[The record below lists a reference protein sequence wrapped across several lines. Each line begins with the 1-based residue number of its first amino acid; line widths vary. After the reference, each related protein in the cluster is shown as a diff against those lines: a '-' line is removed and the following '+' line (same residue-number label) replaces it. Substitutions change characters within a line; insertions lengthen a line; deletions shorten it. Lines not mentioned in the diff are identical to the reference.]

1 MVYIYMSILFFYIY
15 FEIRKF
21 FMDKQL
27 LKALDNLAF
36 GLETLVDALNKK
48 GAKSDTGTALQAGN
62 FEKSLESI
70 TVELKSIKKDT
81 QEILKN
87 QQTIIGLQKQKS
99 ADKKTEALEGA
110 GDPKKESQIK
120 KGVSTILLIA
130 VAVLAIGLAFK
141 LVGKVDFLSVIAL
154 STAIYIMSIAFEK
167 VAKLKLG
174 LKEAAIVSGTL
185 VIMALGVTISSVI
198 MSFIKPIGFGQALT
212 GILILGMFALAS
224 ESISKMVETFSKIGI
239 TSLVKG
245 VIFLP
250 IVMIAISIGI
260 TMSSWILKSITPI
273 GFGQALTGI
282 LIAGLFTVIS
292 FGIRKLLGAF
302 KGMDMLSLTKAVQ
315 YLPLVL
321 PAIALGIALSS
332 WVLQLIV
339 PISFAQALTGILIAA
354 MFTVVSFGINKII
367 NAMDKVDPEDV
378 ILLPI
383 ILPAIA
389 LAITASSWI
398 MSMITPITFMQFLT
412 AVGISLV
419 FVVLSFAL
427 SKVME
432 PIKKLSFI
440 DLLKLPTIFTLMSL
454 AIMLSSH
461 ILSLTKPIE
470 FMFLLKILA
479 FSLVVSISLIAVGI
493 AAFVLSKIGVTNIA
507 KGASSIVIL
516 SIAISISSLII
527 SKGVYNKYPSWKWS
541 LSTTLSLALFGGVA
555 WLLNKLGAVNI
566 LKGSLVIVLLAAIIL
581 VTSKILN
588 LGSYK
593 NYPSL
598 KWALGVGLALTA
610 FGVGAL
616 ALGVMVFGPQ
626 GLIFAAGLGAILV
639 VSATI
644 VAASKIL
651 SKGKYNNPGMLSW
664 AMSTALL
671 YATFAPIIL
680 ILGTIG
686 VAANA
691 MGAIFGKGANPFEV
705 GREMIL
711 SIAKTIVGVSYI
723 LAKGTYK
730 GGPTKQWAEGIAIA
744 LGAFAPVY
752 EMLVRSSIFK
762 IFGASGVSPKDFSK
776 AIVTVS
782 RGIIEAAHYFA
793 QNKAAFKNGPSK
805 AWSEGVGIAIGA
817 FAPVFK
823 FMEDFPFSGGY
834 RIAKAMKH
842 VAHAIVN
849 VAEILNKSK
858 TLFKEGNYP
867 SKKWGEGVGTSIK
880 AFVPIFKYMSENS
893 SWLTGDDEVIDNM
906 KYAMVKIA
914 TGIKE
919 VAGVLAG
926 GEYTTYP
933 SKKWAWGVGNSIKR
947 FIYMA
952 NSLADIEYSSIFK
965 VQSLVSRMVGV
976 AGILHSGDKYFKT
989 KIDPNYFKNMS
1000 KSMLEFNILVKKI
1013 AESENGSKMG
1023 TLFFND
1029 PITQVARRMITLA
1042 KGYDTLAKS
1051 LMRLGTAMRMLNVK
1065 NLQQL
1070 GNLTKG
1076 LTTSEQKS
1084 ELKTIKT
1091 PMSRQFGQTD
1101 DGEPIKS
1108 KKITLN
1114 PIEKKKNEISYV
1126 SEQLEKVVKIL
1137 KNIDRS
1143 TSTIDEYIA
1152 DSTGN
1157 RIVAPPPMAT

>member
-1 MVYIYMSILFFYIY
+1 MSILFFYIY

-141 LVGKVDFLSVIAL
+141 LVGKVDFLSVISL
-154 STAIYIMSIAFEK
+154 GLAIYMMSLSFEK
-167 VAKLKLG
+167 VAKLNLSI
-174 LKEAAIVSGTL
+174 KEAFNT
-185 VIMALGVTISSVI
+185 SVI
-198 MSFIKPIGFGQALT
+198 
-212 GILILGMFALAS
+212 
-224 ESISKMVETFSKIGI
+224 
-239 TSLVKG
+239 LV
-245 VIFLP
+245 
-250 IVMIAISIGI
+250 MMAIAI
-260 TMSSWILKSITPI
+260 TASSWILKMITPI
-273 GFGQALTGI
+273 GISQLITGI
-282 LIAGLFTVIS
+282 LISTMFVVMSKNLENIFIATAVFSKLKVKKRDLTLTLVAIS
-292 FGIRKLLGAF
+292 A
-302 KGMDMLSLTKAVQ
+302 
-315 YLPLVL
+315 
-321 PAIALGIALSS
+321 AITASS
-332 WVLQLIV
+332 WILKLIV
-339 PISFAQALTGILIAA
+339 PISFAQAMTGIMISLMFMMISYNLHKIGLAVA
-354 MFTVVSFGINKII
+354 MFKKIPGLKPKDLVMVLLGVST
-367 NAMDKVDPEDV
+367 
-378 ILLPI
+378 
-383 ILPAIA
+383 
-389 LAITASSWI
+389 AITASSWI
-398 MSMITPITFMQFLT
+398 LNLILPLSFSQALTGILISAMFLIITFNLEKIAMGVVAFKKTKVKATDLLLVLVGIAAAITASSWILSLIIPITFDKFLT
-412 AVGISLV
+412 ALGIAILFAVMSYIMPELAVGVYILEKSLGKKGLFFMPLLFVAISL
-419 FVVLSFAL
+419 S
-427 SKVME
+427 
-432 PIKKLSFI
+432 
-440 DLLKLPTIFTLMSL
+440 
-454 AIMLSSH
+454 IMLSSH
-461 ILSLTKPIE
+461 ILAQVADIE
-470 FMFLLKILA
+470 WMMLLKILA
-479 FSLVVSISLIAVGI
+479 FSIVMTVAVVVVGI
-493 AAFVLSKIGVTNIA
+493 GSFILSKLGLTNIL
-507 KGASSIVIL
+507 KGSLAIVALATAIKWASL
-516 SIAISISSLII
+516 QISE
-527 SKGVYNKYPSWKWS
+527 GEYDKYPSWKWS

-566 LKGSLVIVLLAAIIL
+566 LKGSLVIVVLAAIIL

-626 GLIFAAGLGAILV
+626 ALIFAAGLGSILV

-705 GREMIL
+705 GRGMIK
-711 SIAKTIVGVSYI
+711 SIAKTIVDVSYI

-730 GGPTKQWAEGIAIA
+730 GGPTKQWAEGISIA

-762 IFGASGVSPKDFSK
+762 AFGASGVGPKEFSK

-782 RGIIEAAHYFA
+782 RGIIEAAHYFSK
-793 QNKAAFKNGPSK
+793 NKAAFKNGPSK

-834 RIAKAMKH
+834 KIAKAMKH

-858 TLFKEGNYP
+858 ALFKEGSYP
-867 SKKWGEGVGTSIK
+867 SKEWGQGVGASIK
-880 AFVPIFKYMSENS
+880 AFAPIFKYMSSNS

-914 TGIKE
+914 RAMVR
-919 VAGVLAG
+919 VA
-926 GEYTTYP
+926 
-933 SKKWAWGVGNSIKR
+933 S
-947 FIYMA
+947 
-952 NSLADIEYSSIFK
+952 
-965 VQSLVSRMVGV
+965 
-976 AGILHSGDKYFKT
+976 ILHSGDKYFKT
-989 KIDPNYFKNMS
+989 KIDPNYFKNVS
-1000 KSMLEFNILVKKI
+1000 KSMLEFNKLVKKI
-1013 AESENGSKMG
+1013 SESEKGSKIG
-1023 TLFFND
+1023 SLFFND

-1114 PIEKKKNEISYV
+1114 PMEKKKNEISYV

-1152 DSTGN
+1152 ESTGN